1 MIAIMLRL
9 VTGRCKIMLGN
20 NFSYANLQQE
30 NIRED
35 SFYFLEHSISIF
47 QSSVKTNE
55 QFELIEKMT
64 LNLIS
69 QG

>member
-1 MIAIMLRL
+1 MLRS

-35 SFYFLEHSISIF
+35 SFYFPEYSISVF
-47 QSSVKTNE
+47 QSSVKTIE
-55 QFELIEKMT
+55 QFEVIEKMT
-64 LNLIS
+64 LNFIS
-69 QG
+69 HG

>member
-1 MIAIMLRL
+1 
-9 VTGRCKIMLGN
+9 MLGN

-35 SFYFLEHSISIF
+35 SFYFPEYSISVF
-47 QSSVKTNE
+47 QSSVKTIE

-64 LNLIS
+64 LNFIS